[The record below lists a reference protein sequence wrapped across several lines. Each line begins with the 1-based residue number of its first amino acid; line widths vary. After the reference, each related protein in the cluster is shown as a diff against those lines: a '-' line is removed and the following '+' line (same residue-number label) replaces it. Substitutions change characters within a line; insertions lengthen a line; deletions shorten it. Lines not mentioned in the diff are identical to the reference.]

1 MVFPKGYRLVL
12 TIMGKDFEFPDIPGR
27 ILHKH
32 ASDRG
37 GATFQGS
44 SRILTGGTRASYLT
58 LPHIPS
64 TND

>member
-1 MVFPKGYRLVL
+1 
-12 TIMGKDFEFPDIPGR
+12 MGKDFEFHDIPGR

-44 SRILTGGTRASYLT
+44 SRILTGGIRASYLT
-58 LPHIPS
+58 LPHIPR